1 MKLNIRQAA
10 QYGFNFGPHFR
21 DWLSRANMP
30 RIARDAALAT
40 VPGAGVP
47 AELAAYIDPMVVD
60 ILPRPLKAREIFGEV
75 KKGDWTTPY
84 VKFHTN
90 ELTGATEPYS
100 DYGQSRVSG
109 VNYQWLNRENYLFQT
124 VITYGDFEEAV
135 TATARLSLASDKQ
148 RAAANTLDVD
158 GNRFALFGVA
168 GREIYGILN
177 DPSLSAPTAPAPSGE
192 GSSPLWSKKTTR
204 QRYDDVLLLFKRLV
218 RQTEGHVDEKCPL
231 TLVMSPDLAVELA
244 SATDFNVSVLDML
257 HKYFTA
263 LRIVTLPEMASEATG
278 ETMMLIADEV
288 RGMKTG
294 ELGYTEKV
302 RAGRLVPDLSS
313 FSQKWTSGT
322 CGALI
327 YLPFAIAQMRGM

>member
-1 MKLNIRQAA
+1 MKLNTRQAA

-21 DWLSRANMP
+21 DWLSRENMP

-40 VPGAGVP
+40 LPGTGVP

-60 ILPRPLKAREIFGEV
+60 ILTRPLKAREIFGEV
-75 KKGDWTTPY
+75 KKGDWTSPY

-135 TATARLSLASDKQ
+135 TATARLNLASDKQ

-177 DPSLSAPTAPAPSGE
+177 DPSLTPPMAPAPSGE
-192 GSSPLWSKKTTR
+192 ASSPLWNKKTTR
-204 QRYDDVLLLFKRLV
+204 QKYDDVLLLFKRLV

-263 LRIVTLPEMASEATG
+263 LRVVTLPEMAAEGTG
-278 ETMMLIADEV
+278 ETMMFIADEV

-302 RAGRLVPDLSS
+302 RAGRLVPALSS
-313 FSQKWTSGT
+313 FSQKWTAGT

>member
-1 MKLNIRQAA
+1 M
-10 QYGFNFGPHFR
+10 
-21 DWLSRANMP
+21 
-30 RIARDAALAT
+30 
-40 VPGAGVP
+40 
-47 AELAAYIDPMVVD
+47 
-60 ILPRPLKAREIFGEV
+60 
-75 KKGDWTTPY
+75 
-84 VKFHTN
+84 
-90 ELTGATEPYS
+90 
-100 DYGQSRVSG
+100 
-109 VNYQWLNRENYLFQT
+109 
-124 VITYGDFEEAV
+124 
-135 TATARLSLASDKQ
+135 
-148 RAAANTLDVD
+148 
-158 GNRFALFGVA
+158 
-168 GREIYGILN
+168 
-177 DPSLSAPTAPAPSGE
+177 
-192 GSSPLWSKKTTR
+192 
-204 QRYDDVLLLFKRLV
+204 LLLFKRLV

-263 LRIVTLPEMASEATG
+263 LRIVTLPEMATEATG

>member
-1 MKLNIRQAA
+1 MRLTIRQAM

-21 DWLSRANMP
+21 DWLTSQTP
-30 RIARDAALAT
+30 LRIARDASLMSA
-40 VPGAGVP
+40 PGASMP
-47 AELAAYIDPMVVD
+47 AELAAYIDPMVID
-60 ILPRPLKAREIFGEV
+60 ILTRPLKAREIFSEV

-100 DYGQSRVSG
+100 DYGHSRASG
-109 VNYQWLNRENYLFQT
+109 VNYQWLSRENYLFQT
-124 VITYGDFEEAV
+124 VINYGDYEEAV
-135 TATARLSLASDKQ
+135 TATARLNLAADKQ
-148 RAAANTLDVD
+148 RAAANTLDID
-158 GNRFALFGVA
+158 SNRFALFGVS
-168 GREIYGILN
+168 GKEIYGILN
-177 DPSLSAPTAPAPSGE
+177 DPSLSAPMAPAPTGAA
-192 GSSPLWSKKTTR
+192 SSPLWSAKNTR
-204 QRYDDVLLLFKRLV
+204 QKYDDVLLLFKRLV
-218 RQTEGHVDEKCPL
+218 TQTGGHIDEKTPL
-231 TLVMSPDLAVELA
+231 TLIMSPDLAVDLA

-263 LRIVTLPEMASEATG
+263 LRIVTLPELANAATG

-294 ELGYTEKV
+294 ELAYTEKV
-302 RAGRLVPDLSS
+302 RAGRLVPALSS
-313 FSQKWTSGT
+313 FSQKWTAGT